1 MNIIEEFNNLEIGQQ
16 KYRMHLGMSGVGDNP
31 RKVWLNFR
39 WSFPLFE
46 NGRILRLFDLG
57 NRIEDQVVDRLKQI
71 ENIKV
76 SALDKDGKQ
85 YRCSFLAGHFAG
97 STDGV
102 VKNVDPKNPEE
113 VMLLEVKSA
122 NNNRF
127 NELQQGES
135 YEQWSSNYAI
145 QIQCYMAALNLSRTL
160 VVVYNK
166 NDSGLYTE
174 IIDIREGVLD
184 EMKQK
189 ARQIILARTPPESPY
204 SSTDY
209 RIKKFMSAKEQAV
222 YNLEQLPDNVN
233 CRNCKHSEPVLEGD
247 GGWRCN
253 KFNKAIDEETQ
264 RQGCDDHI
272 WLPALVNL
280 PIESKGEDDITYM
293 KGGKSITNAPKNKTG
308 MNVFTSTEM
317 RELSKSYYDPE
328 LIKKLLRFR
337 EEFGV
342 DTRLEELTR
351 DG

>member
-1 MNIIEEFNNLEIGQQ
+1 MNIVEEFDKAEQQGQ
-16 KYRMHLGMSGVGDNP
+16 KHRVHMGMSIIGDNP
-31 RKVWLNFR
+31 RKLWLMFR
-39 WSFPLFE
+39 WSFPMID
-46 NGRILRLFDLG
+46 NSRILRLFDLG
-57 NRIEDQVVDRLKQI
+57 NRIEDQVVDALKKSSI
-71 ENIKV
+71 NV
-76 SALDKDGKQ
+76 SALDKAGKQ
-85 YRCSFLAGHFAG
+85 YRCSHLAGHLGG

-102 VKNVDPKNPEE
+102 VKNVDPENPEE
-113 VMLLEVKSA
+113 VMLLEVKAA

-135 YEQWSSNYAI
+135 YEQWSSNYAV
-145 QIQCYMAALNLSRTL
+145 QIQCYMASFNLKRTL

-166 NDSGLYTE
+166 NDSSLYTE
-174 IIDIREGVLD
+174 IIDAREGVL
-184 EMKQK
+184 EKMKKK
-189 ARQIILARTPPESPY
+189 AREIIAATEPPESPY
-204 SSTDY
+204 SPTDY
-209 RIKKFMSAKEQAV
+209 RIKKFMSAKEQAI
-222 YNLEQLPDNVN
+222 YTLEQLPDDVN

>member
-1 MNIIEEFNNLEIGQQ
+1 MNIIEEFNNVEIVQQ

-46 NGRILRLFDLG
+46 KGRILRLFDLG
-57 NRIEDQVVDRLKQI
+57 NRIEDQVVDRLKQM

-122 NNNRF
+122 NNSRF
-127 NELQQGES
+127 NELQQAES

-174 IIDIREGVLD
+174 IIDAREGVLD

-189 ARQIILARTPPESPY
+189 ARQIILATAPPESPY
-204 SSTDY
+204 SPTDY

-233 CRNCKHSEPVLEGD
+233 CRNCKHSEPIIEGD

-253 KFNKAIDEETQ
+253 KFNKPIDEAKQ
-264 RQGCDDHI
+264 RAGCEQHI
-272 WLPALVNL
+272 WLSSLVNL
-280 PIESKGEDDITYM
+280 PIESQGDDSITYM
-293 KGGKSITNAPKNKTG
+293 KGPNSFTNAPKDQLG
-308 MNVFTSTEM
+308 RTSYTSHEM
-317 RELSKSYYDPE
+317 KELSKANYDPE
-328 LIKKLLRFR
+328 IVKKLMRFR
-337 EEFGV
+337 DEFGV
-342 DTRLEELTR
+342 NTRLEELTR
-351 DG
+351 K